1 MPRRGPDPG
10 IPFDHDHDHDHGS
23 GADIVAGQPARTYV
37 ITGGRS
43 GPGPRTRLDL
53 VTLIVTVTEA
63 GTGLMPEHRI
73 ILALCRHPLSAAEVS
88 AHLRLPFSAA
98 AVLIGDLVAA
108 GLVVERRP
116 VRAAVTDPHILREV
130 IRGLQRL

>member
-1 MPRRGPDPG
+1 
-10 IPFDHDHDHDHGS
+10 
-23 GADIVAGQPARTYV
+23 VAGGPARTYV

-53 VTLIVTVTEA
+53 VTLIVTISESGA
-63 GTGLMPEHRI
+63 GLMPEHRT
-73 ILALCRHPLSAAEVS
+73 ILALCRRPLSAAEIS

-98 AVLIGDLVAA
+98 AVLIGDLAAA
-108 GLVVERRP
+108 GLVAERRP
-116 VRAAVTDPHILREV
+116 VRAAMTDPAILREV